1 MIVRYYIESVNI
13 WWLGRLGG
21 LKVCY
26 GWKKGI
32 FLGNSY
38 LNREAR
44 VWIEGGGQFWC
55 GLVGYGHL
63 LGGSDRRAH
72 FICVCTALS
81 VAGWVSREISVFS
94 VQLVRGLLG
103 VIGL

>member
-38 LNREAR
+38 LNGRREFGLRGVDNFGVDWWAMGIC
-44 VWIEGGGQFWC
+44 WGG
-55 GLVGYGHL
+55 VT
-63 LGGSDRRAH
+63 GGRIL
-72 FICVCTALS
+72 FVCALP
-81 VAGWVSREISVFS
+81 
-94 VQLVRGLLG
+94 
-103 VIGL
+103 

>member
-1 MIVRYYIESVNI
+1 VIVRYYIESVNI

-38 LNREAR
+38 LKA
-44 VWIEGGGQFWC
+44 GGAS
-55 GLVGYGHL
+55 L
-63 LGGSDRRAH
+63 D
-72 FICVCTALS
+72 
-81 VAGWVSREISVFS
+81 
-94 VQLVRGLLG
+94 
-103 VIGL
+103 